1 MREDVSA
8 SDCHISDDLLDDCMP
23 LLTASVMTRRM
34 MACLDRH
41 IRDRGCT
48 RLASTP
54 EITDV
59 QVPRLECHV
68 CDDCLAMI

>member
-41 IRDRGCT
+41 IRDVSD
-48 RLASTP
+48 LASTP

-59 QVPRLECHV
+59 QVSRLECHV